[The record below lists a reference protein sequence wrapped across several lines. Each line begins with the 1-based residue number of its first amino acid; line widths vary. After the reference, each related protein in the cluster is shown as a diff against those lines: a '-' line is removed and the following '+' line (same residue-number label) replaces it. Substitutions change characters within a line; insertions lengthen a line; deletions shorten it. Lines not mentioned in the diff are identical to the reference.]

1 MTDIKLDIEV
11 RGVKQIRDAADELLR
26 TGNVSR
32 KLAAEFSGTSAA
44 NMRLVQETRRLERV
58 EKQLTKAVNDN
69 IISKNK
75 ATRALNEE
83 IRKSKEKILTD
94 KTLIAQ
100 AKKRQKA
107 EEFKRKETERMT
119 KAYAPLRSAENQYK
133 ATQKE
138 IQQAYARN
146 IITLEEMEQALATVS
161 AEFDQF
167 TKGVATGGNQFAKFN
182 VEAYKSAQT
191 LKRRFNTGLQQA
203 GYQVGDFIVQV
214 QSGQSALIAFG
225 QQGSQLAG
233 IFGPAGAIVG
243 AVIAAGT
250 ALGLA
255 YQQYKEAAEGAVKDI
270 QTAFN
275 ELPEFFRTLGFAV
288 SDPFDD
294 AFIRIEERY
303 GELVKRIGQQQL
315 TDFRK
320 AAVSMVDPAAEAVAP
335 GLGPRLKVT
344 FTPFLT
350 KEERAERFASLTSEE
365 KAILKIQERLREQVN
380 TATDLNAVLSAVE
393 DAHANIAMVSSEAA
407 DIFGEQAEKA
417 GLVALIQ
424 ERNDKD
430 RAERLKREHGVFML
444 QNKTRLDVFR
454 TISDAEKKFAE
465 EKAAFDSRTAKN
477 EASAANKLRVVQEGA
492 NRAALAFIKR
502 KRQESI
508 LALGDEA
515 DQLISN
521 ANLALELDEKTAA
534 EKRQEALDTAN
545 FNFSLVEGL
554 LGTLQKEQE
563 ALNKSAE
570 QLGERLGIGYARALE
585 IIRQAQAEATV
596 GLDAFGGPGDFRYS
610 VPTKFDPNKGKG
622 KKTAKDPLVDYIK
635 SLENQRNKEK
645 SLVGVFDE
653 QRDLMESL
661 IEARQKY
668 GDIATESQMK
678 TIEGYLKETHALE
691 QQHKALE
698 EARAQNA
705 ELTEMIVTNFGDAFL
720 AIGEGTKTVEE
731 AFRDMAAEIIKELYR
746 VLVVKKMVAAATS
759 FFGFADGGVFSNGNV
774 VPFANGGVVGGP
786 TYFPMSG
793 GRTGLMGEAGPE
805 AIMPLKRGKNGKLG
819 VEASGQ
825 GDNITISQTFNFAA
839 NGDESVKRIIVKS
852 MPQITEAA
860 KAGVLDARKRGG
872 SFRKVFS

>member
-138 IQQAYARN
+138 IQQAHARG

-275 ELPEFFRTLGFAV
+275 ELPEF
-288 SDPFDD
+288 
-294 AFIRIEERY
+294 
-303 GELVKRIGQQQL
+303 
-315 TDFRK
+315 
-320 AAVSMVDPAAEAVAP
+320 
-335 GLGPRLKVT
+335 
-344 FTPFLT
+344 
-350 KEERAERFASLTSEE
+350 
-365 KAILKIQERLREQVN
+365 
-380 TATDLNAVLSAVE
+380 
-393 DAHANIAMVSSEAA
+393 
-407 DIFGEQAEKA
+407 
-417 GLVALIQ
+417 
-424 ERNDKD
+424 
-430 RAERLKREHGVFML
+430 
-444 QNKTRLDVFR
+444 
-454 TISDAEKKFAE
+454 
-465 EKAAFDSRTAKN
+465 
-477 EASAANKLRVVQEGA
+477 
-492 NRAALAFIKR
+492 
-502 KRQESI
+502 
-508 LALGDEA
+508 
-515 DQLISN
+515 
-521 ANLALELDEKTAA
+521 LEL
-534 EKRQEALDTAN
+534 
-545 FNFSLVEGL
+545 
-554 LGTLQKEQE
+554 
-563 ALNKSAE
+563 
-570 QLGERLGIGYARALE
+570 
-585 IIRQAQAEATV
+585 
-596 GLDAFGGPGDFRYS
+596 
-610 VPTKFDPNKGKG
+610 
-622 KKTAKDPLVDYIK
+622 
-635 SLENQRNKEK
+635 
-645 SLVGVFDE
+645 
-653 QRDLMESL
+653 
-661 IEARQKY
+661 
-668 GDIATESQMK
+668 
-678 TIEGYLKETHALE
+678 
-691 QQHKALE
+691 
-698 EARAQNA
+698 
-705 ELTEMIVTNFGDAFL
+705 
-720 AIGEGTKTVEE
+720 
-731 AFRDMAAEIIKELYR
+731 
-746 VLVVKKMVAAATS
+746 
-759 FFGFADGGVFSNGNV
+759 
-774 VPFANGGVVGGP
+774 
-786 TYFPMSG
+786 
-793 GRTGLMGEAGPE
+793 
-805 AIMPLKRGKNGKLG
+805 
-819 VEASGQ
+819 
-825 GDNITISQTFNFAA
+825 
-839 NGDESVKRIIVKS
+839 
-852 MPQITEAA
+852 
-860 KAGVLDARKRGG
+860 
-872 SFRKVFS
+872 